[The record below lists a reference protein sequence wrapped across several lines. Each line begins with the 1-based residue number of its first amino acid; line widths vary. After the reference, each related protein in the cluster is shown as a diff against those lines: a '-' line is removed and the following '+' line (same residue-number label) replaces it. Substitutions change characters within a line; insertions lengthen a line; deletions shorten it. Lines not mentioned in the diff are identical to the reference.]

1 MDSVEHIALDRLEAH
16 PENANRMPADRFEK
30 LVGHLERTDRYP
42 PVIVREL
49 AGSGDGET
57 RYQMLDGHHRV
68 EALRRLGRGFARCV
82 VWDVDDEEALLLLA
96 TLNRLAGDDDPVK
109 RSALVARLRET
120 VGEEAL
126 AARLPET
133 KERLRALLKVH
144 RAVPVPVAAKPMA
157 DQPVAVTFFLLPD
170 QSRAVEAAL
179 RRTAKAVGGG
189 REAALMRWVDLYR
202 NHDEEEAVRAG
213 D

>member
-1 MDSVEHIALDRLEAH
+1 MDEVLKIALDRLEAH

-42 PVIVREL
+42 PVIVREVD
-49 AGSGDGET
+49 ASGP
-57 RYQMLDGHHRV
+57 RYQVLDGHHRV
-68 EALRRLGRGFARCV
+68 EALRRLGRGSALCV
-82 VWDVDDEEALLLLA
+82 VWEVDEAEALLLLA
-96 TLNRLAGDDDPVK
+96 TLNRLSGDDDPVK

-144 RAVPVPVAAKPMA
+144 QAVPVPAAAKPLGV
-157 DQPVAVTFFLLPD
+157 QPVAVTFFLLPG
-170 QSRAVEAAL
+170 QRKALEGAL
-179 RRTAKAVGGG
+179 RETAKRVGGG
-189 REAALMRWVDLYR
+189 REAALMRWVDLYG
-202 NHDEEEAVRAG
+202 NHDAEEAARSG
-213 D
+213 G